1 MRIGGH
7 PVHPMLVHFPVA
19 FWTVAAAAYLAAA
32 AGLDDRGI
40 GIANFANGAG
50 LIMAI
55 LAMIA
60 GLSELRRLEAR
71 SEAMRVATWHLMVM
85 ATAWFCFLLALLLAT
100 AAETAIDR
108 WTAQTGAAAGAGIGF
123 ILMALGGWLGGRLVY
138 EFGVGAREKPKA

>member
-19 FWTVAAAAYLAAA
+19 FWTVAAAAYVVAA
-32 AGLDDRGI
+32 AGLDDRAT

-50 LIMAI
+50 VTMAV

-60 GLSELRRLEAR
+60 GLSELRRIEAR
-71 SEAMRVATWHLMVM
+71 SEAMRVAAWHLMIM
-85 ATAWFCFLLALLLAT
+85 ATAWFCFLSALLLAT

-108 WTAQTGAAAGAGIGF
+108 RTAQIGAAAGASIGF

-138 EFGVGAREKPKA
+138 EFGIGARNKPKP